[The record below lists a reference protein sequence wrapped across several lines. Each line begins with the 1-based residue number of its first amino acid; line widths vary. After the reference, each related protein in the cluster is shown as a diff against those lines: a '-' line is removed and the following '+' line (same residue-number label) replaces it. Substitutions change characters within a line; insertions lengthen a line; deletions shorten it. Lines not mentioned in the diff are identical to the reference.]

1 MSSVRLRL
9 ACVLLLAASASAREA
24 DRPAPIS
31 DEAYRT
37 LADFYQY
44 DPQLPLDA
52 RVLKKEDAPTY
63 TREKVV
69 FTGGR
74 GDRVPAFVMLP
85 KTGRPP
91 YPLVLLID
99 GWTGGKD
106 RWWDDDSWPRGGLA
120 TKALAAE
127 GFAAFVMDAQF
138 HGERAAKLGYLPV
151 DEFVCAEC
159 ANIRREMVVES
170 VLDHRRALDY
180 LAGRGDLDF
189 GRVGALGHSMGGV
202 MTFALAALE
211 PRLKAGVACVTPAR
225 RGETWTAASAFSPYT
240 FAPRIRVPL
249 LMLMG
254 RSDSH
259 YDGPDARALFA
270 LLASTDKALEFYDSG
285 HRLPPEYVPRA
296 VGWLKQRLASR

>member
-1 MSSVRLRL
+1 VIRHAL
-9 ACVLLLAASASAREA
+9 AFALLLATASAKDGGQLVAV
-24 DRPAPIS
+24 S
-31 DEAYRT
+31 DDAYRT
-37 LADFYQY
+37 LVGFYQY

-52 RVLKKEDAPTY
+52 RVLKKEDAASY

-85 KTGRPP
+85 KAGTPP

-106 RWWDDDSWPRGGLA
+106 RWWDDDSWPRGGLVI
-120 TKALAAE
+120 KALAAQ

-151 DEFVCAEC
+151 DEFVCGEC
-159 ANIRREMVVES
+159 PNIRREMVVES
-170 VLDHRRALDY
+170 VVDHRRALDY
-180 LAGRGDLDF
+180 LAGRGDVDV
-189 GRVGALGHSMGGV
+189 GRTGALGHSMGGV
-202 MTFALAALE
+202 MTVALAALE
-211 PRLKAGVACVTPAR
+211 PRLRAGVACVTPAR
-225 RGETWTAASAFSPYT
+225 RGETWTASEFSPYT
-240 FAPRIRVPL
+240 FAPRIRIPL

-254 RSDSH
+254 RSDPH
-259 YDGPDARALFA
+259 YDERDARALFDLVGSA
-270 LLASTDKALEFYDSG
+270 DKALEFYDSG

-296 VGWLKQRLASR
+296 VGWLKQRLAPR